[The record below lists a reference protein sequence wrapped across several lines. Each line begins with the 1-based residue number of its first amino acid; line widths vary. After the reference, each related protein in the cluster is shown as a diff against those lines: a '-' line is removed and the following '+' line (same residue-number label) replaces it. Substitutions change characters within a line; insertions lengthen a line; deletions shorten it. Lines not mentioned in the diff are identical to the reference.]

1 MEHSIGVGL
10 TVFVQHGREQQAA
23 DFYSE
28 AFAARQ
34 LRKYRVEGELAGV
47 EMLIGTTRVS
57 VAGSNPRREEEP
69 SYGGPFFPKAAG
81 AVSTIIQLTVPD
93 IEACFAQAI
102 VAGAALRDRV
112 QTDVEGRRV
121 ASLFDPFGHIWVL
134 IERQAE
140 ITAVSSDQRAVH
152 ADRPVS
158 RALRA

>member
-1 MEHSIGVGL
+1 MKQTIGLGL
-10 TVFVQHGREQQAA
+10 AIFVQHGREQEAA

-28 AFAARQ
+28 AFEARQ
-34 LRKYRVEGELAGV
+34 LKTHRIDGDLAGV
-47 EMLIGTTRVS
+47 EMLIGGIRVS

-81 AVSTIIQLTVPD
+81 AVSMTILLTVPD

-112 QTDVEGRRV
+112 QTDTEGRRV

-140 ITAVSSDQRAVH
+140 IAGVDLDRIALQ
-152 ADRPVS
+152 ADRPGS
-158 RALRA
+158 SALRA

>member
-28 AFAARQ
+28 AFEARQ
-34 LRKYRVEGELAGV
+34 LRKHRVDGELAGV
-47 EMLIGTTRVS
+47 EMLIGATRVS

-93 IEACFAQAI
+93 IEAS
-102 VAGAALRDRV
+102 LHRRSWP
-112 QTDVEGRRV
+112 GRRCAT
-121 ASLFDPFGHIWVL
+121 AS
-134 IERQAE
+134 
-140 ITAVSSDQRAVH
+140 
-152 ADRPVS
+152 RPMS
-158 RALRA
+158 RGDGSPRCSIRSAISGC

>member
-1 MEHSIGVGL
+1 MEQIIGLGL
-10 TVFVQHGREQQAA
+10 AIFVQHGREQDAA

-28 AFAARQ
+28 AFEARQ
-34 LRKYRVEGELAGV
+34 LKTYRVDGELAGV
-47 EMLIGTTRVS
+47 EMLIGGTRVS

-81 AVSTIIQLTVPD
+81 AVCMTILLTVPD

-121 ASLFDPFGHIWVL
+121 ASLFDPFGHIWML
-134 IERQAE
+134 TERQAE
-140 ITAVSSDQRAVH
+140 PAGVSADQLVLQ
-152 ADRPVS
+152 ADRS
-158 RALRA
+158 GGLNLQT

>member
-1 MEHSIGVGL
+1 MEHGIGVGL
-10 TVFVQHGREQQAA
+10 TILVEHGREQEAA

-28 AFAARQ
+28 AFEARQ
-34 LRKYRVEGELAGV
+34 LKAYKVDGELAGV
-47 EMLIGTTRVS
+47 EMLIGRTRVC

-69 SYGGPFFPKAAG
+69 SLGGPFFPKAAG

-93 IEACFAQAI
+93 IEARFAHAI

-134 IERQAE
+134 IGRRAE
-140 ITAVSSDQRAVH
+140 I
-152 ADRPVS
+152 ADVGPEHVPLRGGRTDGS
-158 RALRA
+158 ALRT

>member
-1 MEHSIGVGL
+1 MKQTIGLGL
-10 TVFVQHGREQQAA
+10 AIFVQHGREQEAA

-28 AFAARQ
+28 AFEARQ
-34 LRKYRVEGELAGV
+34 LKTFRIDGELAGV
-47 EMLIGTTRVS
+47 EMLIGGTRVS

-81 AVSTIIQLTVPD
+81 AVSMTILLTVPD

-121 ASLFDPFGHIWVL
+121 ASLFDPFGHIWML
-134 IERQAE
+134 AERQAE
-140 ITAVSSDQRAVH
+140 TERVPTDQLAAQ
-152 ADRPVS
+152 ADRLS
-158 RALRA
+158 GLQLQR

>member
-1 MEHSIGVGL
+1 MEQSIGVGL
-10 TVFVQHGREQQAA
+10 TIFVQHGREQEAA

-28 AFAARQ
+28 AFEARQ
-34 LRKYRVEGELAGV
+34 LKTYRVDGELAGV
-47 EMLIGTTRVS
+47 DMLMGGTRIS

-81 AVSTIIQLTVPD
+81 AVSTIVQLTVPD

-134 IERQAE
+134 IERQTESARVSPDQLAVQAE
-140 ITAVSSDQRAVH
+140 RSSGLD
-152 ADRPVS
+152 
-158 RALRA
+158 LRN

>member
-1 MEHSIGVGL
+1 MEQTIGLGL
-10 TVFVQHGREQQAA
+10 AIFVQHGREQQAA

-28 AFAARQ
+28 AFEARQ
-34 LRKYRVEGELAGV
+34 LKAYRVDGEIAGV
-47 EMLIGTTRVS
+47 DMLMGGTRIS

-81 AVSTIIQLTVPD
+81 AVSTIVQLTVPD

-134 IERQAE
+134 IERQVESARVSPDQLAVQAE
-140 ITAVSSDQRAVH
+140 RSSGLD
-152 ADRPVS
+152 
-158 RALRA
+158 LRN

>member
-10 TVFVQHGREQQAA
+10 TIFVQHGREQQAA

-28 AFAARQ
+28 AFEARQ
-34 LRKYRVEGELAGV
+34 IKGYRVDGELAGV
-47 EMLIGTTRVS
+47 EMLIGGTRVS

-81 AVSTIIQLTVPD
+81 AVSTIVQLTVPD

-140 ITAVSSDQRAVH
+140 PARMSPDQLVLQ
-152 ADRPVS
+152 ADRS
-158 RALRA
+158 GGLNLQT

>member
-1 MEHSIGVGL
+1 MEQSIGVGL
-10 TVFVQHGREQQAA
+10 TIFVQHGREQQAA

-28 AFAARQ
+28 AFEARQ
-34 LRKYRVEGELAGV
+34 LKTYRVDGEIAGV
-47 EMLIGTTRVS
+47 DMLLGGTRIS

-81 AVSTIIQLTVPD
+81 AVSTIVQLTVPD

-140 ITAVSSDQRAVH
+140 IAGVAPDQLALQ
-152 ADRPVS
+152 ADRS
-158 RALRA
+158 SGLNLQN

>member
-1 MEHSIGVGL
+1 MEQSIGVGL
-10 TVFVQHGREQQAA
+10 TIFVQHGREQQAA

-28 AFAARQ
+28 AFEARQ
-34 LRKYRVEGELAGV
+34 LKTYRVDGELAGV
-47 EMLIGTTRVS
+47 DMLMGGMRVS

-69 SYGGPFFPKAAG
+69 SYGGPFSPKAAG
-81 AVSTIIQLTVPD
+81 AVSTIVQLTVPD

-134 IERQAE
+134 IERQTEPARVSPDQLAVQAE
-140 ITAVSSDQRAVH
+140 RSGGLD
-152 ADRPVS
+152 
-158 RALRA
+158 LRN

>member
-1 MEHSIGVGL
+1 MEQSIGVGL
-10 TVFVQHGREQQAA
+10 TIFVQHGREQQAA

-28 AFAARQ
+28 AFEARQ
-34 LRKYRVEGELAGV
+34 LKTYRVDGELAGV
-47 EMLIGTTRVS
+47 DMLMGGTRIS

-81 AVSTIIQLTVPD
+81 AVSTIVQLTVAD

-134 IERQAE
+134 IERQEGPAR
-140 ITAVSSDQRAVH
+140 ASSDQLAVQ
-152 ADRPVS
+152 AERSNGLD
-158 RALRA
+158 LRN

>member
-1 MEHSIGVGL
+1 MEQSIGVGL
-10 TVFVQHGREQQAA
+10 TIFVQHGREQQAA

-28 AFAARQ
+28 AFEARQ
-34 LRKYRVEGELAGV
+34 LKAYRVDGELAGV
-47 EMLIGTTRVS
+47 DMLMGGTRIS

-81 AVSTIIQLTVPD
+81 AVSTIVQLTVPD

-134 IERQAE
+134 IERQVEPARVSPDQL
-140 ITAVSSDQRAVH
+140 AVQV
-152 ADRPVS
+152 DRS
-158 RALRA
+158 TGLDLRS

>member
-112 QTDVEGRRV
+112 QADVEGRRV

-140 ITAVSSDQRAVH
+140 IAGVDLDRLTLQ
-152 ADRPVS
+152 ADRPGGS
-158 RALRA
+158 ALRT

>member
-1 MEHSIGVGL
+1 MEQSIGVGL
-10 TVFVQHGREQQAA
+10 TIFVQHGREQQAA

-28 AFAARQ
+28 AFEARQ
-34 LRKYRVEGELAGV
+34 LKTYRVDGEIAGV
-47 EMLIGTTRVS
+47 DMLMGGTRIS

-81 AVSTIIQLTVPD
+81 AVSAIVQLTVPD

-134 IERQAE
+134 IERQTEPARVSPDQL
-140 ITAVSSDQRAVH
+140 AVQVNRSGGLNIQS
-152 ADRPVS
+152 
-158 RALRA
+158 

>member
-10 TVFVQHGREQQAA
+10 TIFVQHGREQQAA

-28 AFAARQ
+28 AFEARQ
-34 LRKYRVEGELAGV
+34 LKTYRADGELAGV
-47 EMLIGTTRVS
+47 DMLIGGTCVS

-81 AVSTIIQLTVPD
+81 AVSTIVQLTVPD

-140 ITAVSSDQRAVH
+140 PARMSPDQLAVQAERSS
-152 ADRPVS
+152 S
-158 RALRA
+158 LNLRN

>member
-1 MEHSIGVGL
+1 MKQTIGLGL
-10 TVFVQHGREQQAA
+10 AIFVQHGREQEAA

-28 AFAARQ
+28 AFEARQ
-34 LRKYRVEGELAGV
+34 LKTHRIDGKIAGV
-47 EMLIGTTRVS
+47 EMLIGGTRVS

-158 RALRA
+158 PALRA

>member
-1 MEHSIGVGL
+1 MEHTIGVGL

-28 AFAARQ
+28 AFEARQ
-34 LRKYRVEGELAGV
+34 LRKHNVDGELAGV
-47 EMLIGTTRVS
+47 EMLIGGTRIS

-112 QTDVEGRRV
+112 QTDIEGRRV

-140 ITAVSSDQRAVH
+140 TAGVSSGRLALQG
-152 ADRPVS
+152 DRS
-158 RALRA
+158 SGLNLQS

>member
-28 AFAARQ
+28 AFEARQ
-34 LRKYRVEGELAGV
+34 LKAYRVDGELAGV
-47 EMLIGTTRVS
+47 EMLIGRTRVC

-93 IEACFAQAI
+93 IEACFAHAI

-140 ITAVSSDQRAVH
+140 IAGVEPERVPLRG
-152 ADRPVS
+152 DRTDGS
-158 RALRA
+158 ALRT

>member
-1 MEHSIGVGL
+1 MEQSIGVGL
-10 TVFVQHGREQQAA
+10 TIFVQHGREQQAA

-28 AFAARQ
+28 AFEARQ
-34 LRKYRVEGELAGV
+34 LKTYRVDGEIAGV
-47 EMLIGTTRVS
+47 DMLMGGTRIS

-81 AVSTIIQLTVPD
+81 AVSTIVQLTVPD

-134 IERQAE
+134 IERQEGPAR
-140 ITAVSSDQRAVH
+140 ASSDQLAVQ
-152 ADRPVS
+152 AERSNGLD
-158 RALRA
+158 LRN

>member
-1 MEHSIGVGL
+1 MKQTIGLGL
-10 TVFVQHGREQQAA
+10 AIFVQHGREQEAA

-28 AFAARQ
+28 AFEARQ
-34 LRKYRVEGELAGV
+34 LKTHKIDGELAGV
-47 EMLIGTTRVS
+47 EMLMGGLRIS

-69 SYGGPFFPKAAG
+69 SYGGPFFPKSAG

-134 IERQAE
+134 IEQQAE
-140 ITAVSSDQRAVH
+140 PEKVSPDQLVAQ
-152 ADRPVS
+152 ADRPGAP
-158 RALRA
+158 ALRA

>member
-28 AFAARQ
+28 AFEARQ
-34 LRKYRVEGELAGV
+34 LKTHRIDGELAGV
-47 EMLIGTTRVS
+47 EMLIGGTRVS

-112 QTDVEGRRV
+112 QTDVDGRRV
-121 ASLFDPFGHIWVL
+121 ASLFDPFGHIWML
-134 IERQAE
+134 TERQREAE
-140 ITAVSSDQRAVH
+140 KVSADQLAVQ
-152 ADRPVS
+152 ADRSIGLNLP
-158 RALRA
+158 R